1 MAYVVA
7 ARWRAK
13 EGCEDKLAQVI
24 AELIP
29 LSRSEPACLFYQA
42 NRSIDDPRLFF
53 LYEQYADEAGY
64 RAHGESVSTSRA
76 SRTTTRSRSCSRTAS
91 GSSSKTFYDDRGG
104 LAA

>member
-29 LSRSEPACLFYQA
+29 LSRAEPGILFYQA
-42 NRSIDDPRLFF
+42 NRSVEDPRLFF
-53 LYEQYADEAGY
+53 FYEQYADEDAY
-64 RAHGESVSTSRA
+64 KAHGESDHF
-76 SRTTTRSRSCSRTAS
+76 TRLAHNYAIPELLEDRQREFFT
-91 GSSSKTFYDDRGG
+91 TFYDDRGG
-104 LAA
+104 LAG

>member
-29 LSRSEPACLFYQA
+29 LSRAEPGMPLLPGEPLGRGPA
-42 NRSIDDPRLFF
+42 LFF
-53 LYEQYADEAGY
+53 FYEQYVDEAGY
-64 RAHGESVSTSRA
+64 RAHGESEHF
-76 SRTTTRSRSCSRTAS
+76 TRLAHNYAIPELLEDRQREFFT
-91 GSSSKTFYDDRGG
+91 TFYDDRGG
-104 LAA
+104 LAG